1 MRIKLSFLY
10 NIFTI
15 ICQTVFYTLYDTHHL
30 SFFVK
35 NPSYAIEK
43 YILIDI
49 QVTYK
54 LELVLFL
61 PTVKA
66 W

>member
-1 MRIKLSFLY
+1 MSNSLLHFIL
-10 NIFTI
+10 
-15 ICQTVFYTLYDTHHL
+15 DTHHL

-54 LELVLFL
+54 LELLLFL
-61 PTVKA
+61 PTIKA